1 MYYNLTGSW
10 SKPSARA
17 APFICKYLFRQPLRK
32 KINAQLNNGEQL
44 HGLRVYLWFG
54 GDGVI
59 RKRQEQEQQVTAR
72 SLNLLTNIVIVWNT
86 VYIQEVGLNYS
97 NVQFSPRVS

>member
-32 KINAQLNNGEQL
+32 KINAQLSNGEQL
-44 HGLRVYLWFG
+44 HGLRVCLWFE
-54 GDGVI
+54 GDEVI
-59 RKRQEQEQQVTAR
+59 RKRQEQKQQITAR
-72 SLNLLTNIVIVWNT
+72 SLNLLTNVVIVWNT
-86 VYIQEVGLNYS
+86 VHIQEVLKN
-97 NVQFSPRVS
+97 FKAKDFR

>member
-1 MYYNLTGSW
+1 MYYNFMGSW

-44 HGLRVYLWFG
+44 HGLRVYLWFE
-54 GDGVI
+54 GDEVI
-59 RKRQEQEQQVTAR
+59 RKRQEQKQQITAR
-72 SLNLLTNIVIVWNT
+72 SLNLLTNVVIVWNT
-86 VYIQEVGLNYS
+86 VHIQEVLKN
-97 NVQFSPRVS
+97 FKAKDFR